1 MAFLSALSVSPPW
14 HTIQALLLLLT
25 WPFPKGDHPDVAFP
39 LCGILLHMSMQN
51 GLHIPMSSHEFSR
64 VKIPA
69 PSEADLLRR
78 SELWAHTVI
87 MYQRVCVLKG
97 QLPRALMNHG
107 QDPTHRQVL
116 MDKIAP
122 WMALKLRCQ
131 EVIAKCSEAVTEN
144 GLRSMSLDQE
154 RALDILLRTY
164 EGQVDDLELR
174 AVTDDE
180 RFDTGLCRMAVQSF
194 HFFKN
199 QTLVSSGCYPRI
211 LVTACSLIDYVQV
224 LSDRFGFLSMAPVH
238 ISFALLLAA
247 SSLLRILKSSVAS
260 QGLETGR
267 ARASLFTAI
276 NLAKQISTD
285 GADIA
290 AKTVVVL
297 SSIWNSNKAFRRA
310 DGSDYPALRIR
321 GRLVLS
327 PILDAVWWWRDEF
340 DPQSRAVRSVV
351 EPSNGIVYSRSR
363 YLPAAD
369 GGVGGGSD
377 PHPDPAGGMAAP
389 SGVITDQS
397 AFHLDELF
405 LADFEWALG
414 DEALFSLDP
423 TPSTWPSTNN
433 LL

>member
-1 MAFLSALSVSPPW
+1 
-14 HTIQALLLLLT
+14 
-25 WPFPKGDHPDVAFP
+25 
-39 LCGILLHMSMQN
+39 
-51 GLHIPMSSHEFSR
+51 
-64 VKIPA
+64 
-69 PSEADLLRR
+69 
-78 SELWAHTVI
+78 
-87 MYQRVCVLKG
+87 
-97 QLPRALMNHG
+97 
-107 QDPTHRQVL
+107 
-116 MDKIAP
+116 
-122 WMALKLRCQ
+122 
-131 EVIAKCSEAVTEN
+131 
-144 GLRSMSLDQE
+144 
-154 RALDILLRTY
+154 
-164 EGQVDDLELR
+164 
-174 AVTDDE
+174 
-180 RFDTGLCRMAVQSF
+180 MAVQNF

-260 QGLETGR
+260 QGLETDR

-285 GADIA
+285 AADIA
-290 AKTVVVL
+290 AKTVMVL

-377 PHPDPAGGMAAP
+377 SNPDPAGGGMTAP
-389 SGVITDQS
+389 SGVIADQS
-397 AFHLDELF
+397 TFHLDELF